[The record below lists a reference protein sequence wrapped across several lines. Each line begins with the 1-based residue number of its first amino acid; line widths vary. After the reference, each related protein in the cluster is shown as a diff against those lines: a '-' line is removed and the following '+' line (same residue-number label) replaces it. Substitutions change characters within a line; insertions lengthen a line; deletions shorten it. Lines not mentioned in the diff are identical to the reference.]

1 MEIHT
6 SVEHM
11 AERFYNELKRHY
23 YTTPTS
29 YLELISLY
37 LSMLVDKKKYNLFL
51 FIFPSHHP
59 LASIQTSNPR
69 VGVFQA
75 DHDSTRPSG
84 ERSEEDY

>member
-1 MEIHT
+1 MQTAISEMCMEIHT

-37 LSMLVDKKKYNLFL
+37 LSMLVDKKK
-51 FIFPSHHP
+51 
-59 LASIQTSNPR
+59 
-69 VGVFQA
+69 
-75 DHDSTRPSG
+75 
-84 ERSEEDY
+84 